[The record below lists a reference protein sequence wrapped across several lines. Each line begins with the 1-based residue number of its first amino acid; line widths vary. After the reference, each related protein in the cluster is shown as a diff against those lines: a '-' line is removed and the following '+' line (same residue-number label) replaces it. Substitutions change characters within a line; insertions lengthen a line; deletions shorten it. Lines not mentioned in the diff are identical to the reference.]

1 LRHPRARR
9 RSVPPNHR
17 DSLYRLALWIGR
29 GDGTAQ
35 GDARRA
41 RAAGGNPPADRPGT
55 PAAAP
60 PCAIGQHA
68 RQPGGSHPGP
78 PRPIQGHCNPPTT
91 HRKERPMTLYTVH
104 LYREMRLT
112 FERVEADTHE
122 AAAAIA
128 RDRLTEDADDIEDC
142 DGENLAALV
151 DVVGDDQ
158 Y

>member
-1 LRHPRARR
+1 
-9 RSVPPNHR
+9 
-17 DSLYRLALWIGR
+17 
-29 GDGTAQ
+29 
-35 GDARRA
+35 
-41 RAAGGNPPADRPGT
+41 
-55 PAAAP
+55 
-60 PCAIGQHA
+60 
-68 RQPGGSHPGP
+68 
-78 PRPIQGHCNPPTT
+78 
-91 HRKERPMTLYTVH
+91 MTLYTVH

-158 Y
+158 YEHSRIIDFEAERLRKAAPELLETLTRAEFLMRRVSEGDHKALEKLSSAATDARTIIAKATEEGRPA

>member
-1 LRHPRARR
+1 
-9 RSVPPNHR
+9 
-17 DSLYRLALWIGR
+17 
-29 GDGTAQ
+29 
-35 GDARRA
+35 
-41 RAAGGNPPADRPGT
+41 
-55 PAAAP
+55 
-60 PCAIGQHA
+60 
-68 RQPGGSHPGP
+68 
-78 PRPIQGHCNPPTT
+78 
-91 HRKERPMTLYTVH
+91 MTLYTVH

-158 Y
+158 YEHSQMINFEDERLRKAAPELLKALKALYAATGGWNMPNLSIPSGHDKGTLVSQVCAAIAKATEEGRPA